1 MDKDKK
7 KSLDL
12 IKLEVLGCLTDKD
25 KDNLQSLKA
34 AGDEFPWKELGDFQ
48 NLLAF
53 LPLTLEL
60 KYPATDLK
68 DKTAMKLYSI
78 RDQIKAKI
86 DAKKAKETP
95 PPPEPVEE
103 ISVIEQE
110 EEIEIKEEPEETI
123 LTEQIEVEE
132 KVFAEVEAGVN
143 LTAENPVTKK
153 EEPFRFVHKSK
164 EKREKEIFLR
174 QPDEIEVSEPPKPVV
189 DKELVEKIARD
200 YIKTH
205 LARELESIRK
215 TVDKNKLLSII
226 LFVVSVVLI
235 IAMYFIV

>member
-25 KDNLQSLKA
+25 KDNLQGLKA

-48 NLLAF
+48 NLIAF

-78 RDQIKAKI
+78 RDQIKARI

-95 PPPEPVEE
+95 PSPEPVEE

-110 EEIEIKEEPEETI
+110 EEIEIREEPEETI

-143 LTAENPVTKK
+143 LTAENPATKK
-153 EEPFRFVHKSK
+153 EEPFRFVNKSK
-164 EKREKEIFLR
+164 EKREQEIFLR

-189 DKELVEKIARD
+189 DKELIEKIARD
-200 YIKTH
+200 YIKTY

-226 LFVVSVVLI
+226 FFVVSVVLI
-235 IAMYFIV
+235 IATYFIV

>member
-25 KDNLQSLKA
+25 KDNLQGLKA
-34 AGDEFPWKELGDFQ
+34 AGNEFPWNELGDYQ
-48 NLLAF
+48 NLIAF

-60 KYPATDLK
+60 KYPASEIK

-86 DAKKAKETP
+86 DAKKAKEMP
-95 PPPEPVEE
+95 PLPEPVEE
-103 ISVIEQE
+103 ISVSEQE
-110 EEIEIKEEPEETI
+110 EEIEIREEPEESI
-123 LTEQIEVEE
+123 LTEQIEIEE

-153 EEPFRFVHKSK
+153 EEPFRFMNKSK
-164 EKREKEIFLR
+164 EKGEQEIFLR
-174 QPDEIEVSEPPKPVV
+174 QPDEIEVSEPTKPVV
-189 DKELVEKIARD
+189 EKEIIEKIVRD
-200 YIKTH
+200 YIKTY

>member
-7 KSLDL
+7 KSIDL

-25 KDNLQSLKA
+25 KDNLQSMKA
-34 AGDEFPWKELGDFQ
+34 AGDEFPWKELGNYQ
-48 NLLAF
+48 NLIAF

-60 KYPATDLK
+60 KYPASELK

-86 DAKKAKETP
+86 DAKKAKEMP
-95 PPPEPVEE
+95 PPTEPVEE
-103 ISVIEQE
+103 ITVTEQE
-110 EEIEIKEEPEETI
+110 EEIEIREEPEETI

-132 KVFAEVEAGVN
+132 KVFAEVEAGVS

-153 EEPFRFVHKSK
+153 EEPFRFVNKSK
-164 EKREKEIFLR
+164 EKSEQEIFLR
-174 QPDEIEVSEPPKPVV
+174 QPDEVEVSDPPKPVIE
-189 DKELVEKIARD
+189 KELIEKIVRD
-200 YIKTH
+200 YTKTY

-226 LFVVSVVLI
+226 FFVVSVVLVTL
-235 IAMYFIV
+235 MYFIV